1 VDFYWFVGFP
11 LPGSGISRFAE
22 SLISIGVY
30 HFSNMD
36 KRLKEFSQL
45 IERRTGSKETALSS
59 LGTLS
64 YRISSEHV

>member
-1 VDFYWFVGFP
+1 MGFP
-11 LPGSGISRFAE
+11 LPGSAISRFAE
-22 SLISIGVY
+22 SLVSIGAY
-30 HFSNMD
+30 HFSKMN
-36 KRLKEFSQL
+36 KQRKAFFQL